1 MCGRAKS
8 KNKVLEPTYHILRHI
23 KLYYDNIDTKVDKWN
38 EREIRLR
45 PVNDKEKSNDG
56 HGSVRKKMISQ

>member
-1 MCGRAKS
+1 MIIQTQRLTNG
-8 KNKVLEPTYHILRHI
+8 T
-23 KLYYDNIDTKVDKWN
+23 